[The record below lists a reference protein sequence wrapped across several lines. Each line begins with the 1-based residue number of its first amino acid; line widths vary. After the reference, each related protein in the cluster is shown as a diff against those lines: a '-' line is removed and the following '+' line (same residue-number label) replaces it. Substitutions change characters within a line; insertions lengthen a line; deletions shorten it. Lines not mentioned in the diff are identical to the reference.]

1 MSSNAAVRRDRY
13 SAVAILLHWLI
24 GLSILAM
31 IPMGWW
37 MSDAI
42 EQPEAQALAYR
53 VFQIHKSIGFLILA
67 LSVLRLVWRLT
78 HPVPALPAQMHGWE
92 RFAARA
98 THVAFYALMIGLPLT
113 GWAYV
118 SSGWAVATDTPLE
131 VPTSWFGLF
140 GIPHLPFIENAS
152 EAARRAIGYVAMG
165 AHSKLAWGAIIL
177 VVLHVGAAL
186 KHQFFNRDGVLA
198 HMVPVLPHAD
208 VPLAA
213 GPSAGIRWAE
223 RVAGIAFVVV
233 IGVAAGMAARP
244 APKVMEAAVQTTETP
259 APAGTLQAGS
269 ATAWTV
275 DQAVSSISFA
285 GTHSGAPFTGKFN
298 DWTADIRFDPADLA
312 GSTAVVK
319 VQTASAQTGDAT
331 KDGALKGA
339 EWFNPAQ
346 FPEAFF
352 EANEFVALGGN
363 RYEARGTLRIKS
375 TSQPVVLPF
384 TFDEASGEATV
395 SGQVSVDRT
404 RLDLGMVSDAA
415 ASWVSGM
422 IEVEINVR
430 AKKAV

>member
-1 MSSNAAVRRDRY
+1 MTFAPSRRRDRY

-42 EQPEAQALAYR
+42 EQPETQALAYR

-67 LSVLRLVWRLT
+67 LSVLRLVWRIT

-118 SSGWAVATDTPLE
+118 SSGWAVATDTPLA
-131 VPTSWFGLF
+131 VPTSWLGLF
-140 GIPHLPFIENAS
+140 GIPHLPFIENAG
-152 EAARRAIGYVAMG
+152 EAARRTIAYVAMG
-165 AHSKLAWGAIIL
+165 AHSKLAWGAIVL

-186 KHQFFNRDGVLA
+186 KHQFFDRDGVLA
-198 HMVPVLPHAD
+198 HMVPVLAHAR
-208 VPLAA
+208 VPLAHE
-213 GPSAGIRWAE
+213 PSAAAKWTEAL
-223 RVAGIAFVVV
+223 AGIAFVV
-233 IGVAAGMAARP
+233 ILGAATGIAARP
-244 APKVMEAAVQTTETP
+244 APLASETASQSAEVAASEVTI
-259 APAGTLQAGS
+259 QAGS

-275 DQAVSSISFA
+275 DAAASSITFS

-298 DWTADIRFDPADLA
+298 DWTADIRFDPNDLA
-312 GSTAVVK
+312 GSTAIVTVR
-319 VQTASAQTGDAT
+319 TASAETGDAT

-346 FPEAFF
+346 FPEARFV
-352 EANEFVALGGN
+352 ANEFVALGGN

-375 TSQPVVLPF
+375 TSRSVTLPF
-384 TFDEASGEATV
+384 TFDEASGTATV
-395 SGQVSVDRT
+395 SGKVSVDRT
-404 RLDLGMVSDAA
+404 ELDLGMVSDAA
-415 ASWVSGM
+415 AGWVSKM
-422 IEVEINVR
+422 IEVEISVR
-430 AKKAV
+430 AKKAA